1 MTKDITSEDQASNNR
16 SQERYA
22 DELVEPDDYWLTI
35 TDAARATRRQ
45 DVSIRRWISKGL
57 LPVRRQYVGL
67 NQRTRLVRASDLA
80 ALTPIIDPAGA
91 ISTERG
97 RLDLTSIPLQ
107 QAQIT
112 ASQKEIKAQI
122 EDVQRKS
129 AAEMGVLRDLLA
141 TQKIQ
146 QEKDLTTVQAELAQE
161 LLKQSEALVQHR
173 QAVGALLAEQEAET
187 RGKITDIETRIVSS
201 LEALEQHIVAVSQQT
216 DYYVNSSQQ
225 AIQQQQQSIA
235 GLAAILEY
243 QAQAQ
248 GQHEQRILQ
257 LATSLEEQQN
267 HHQADLLVLE
277 QHSQQA
283 VEQLVLLTEQ
293 VSQHEVDRQ
302 QLTLFINKQQ
312 EHITSLEDHLAQ
324 LHDYYVK
331 SRLVKP
337 KHPYQ

>member
-1 MTKDITSEDQASNNR
+1 
-16 SQERYA
+16 
-22 DELVEPDDYWLTI
+22 
-35 TDAARATRRQ
+35 
-45 DVSIRRWISKGL
+45 
-57 LPVRRQYVGL
+57 VRRQYVGL

-129 AAEMGVLRDLLA
+129 AAEIEVLRDLLA
-141 TQKIQ
+141 TQKVQ

-161 LLKQSEALVQHR
+161 LLRQSEAFIQHR
-173 QAVGALLAEQEAET
+173 QAIQALLTTQEAET

-201 LEALEQHIVAVSQQT
+201 LEALEQRIVAVSQQA

-243 QAQAQ
+243 QAQVQ
-248 GQHEQRILQ
+248 EQLEQRILQ
-257 LATSLEEQQN
+257 LTASLEEQQKQ
-267 HHQADLLVLE
+267 HQAELLLLE
-277 QHSQQA
+277 QLSQQSA
-283 VEQLVLLTEQ
+283 QQLASLTEQ
-293 VSQHEVDRQ
+293 VHQHEIDRQ
-302 QLTLFINKQQ
+302 QLTLYINKQQ
-312 EHITSLEDHLAQ
+312 EHITSLEDRLEQ

-331 SRLVKP
+331 SRSVKP